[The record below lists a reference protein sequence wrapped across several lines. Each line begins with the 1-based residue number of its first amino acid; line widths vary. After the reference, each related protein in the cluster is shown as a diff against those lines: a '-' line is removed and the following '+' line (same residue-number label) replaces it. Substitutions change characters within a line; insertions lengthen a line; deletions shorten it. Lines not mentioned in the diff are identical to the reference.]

1 MVPKLLNFAL
11 SQLQR
16 SESWRK
22 KKGFFFIWART
33 KLVVEKEILQ
43 TIDNPYIERKLKIF
57 SFLFDLKGLL
67 L

>member
-1 MVPKLLNFAL
+1 MVPKLFNFAL

-16 SESWRK
+16 SKIWRK
-22 KKGFFFIWART
+22 KKDIFFIWAQT
-33 KLVVEKEILQ
+33 KLIVEKEILQ
-43 TIDNPYIERKLKIF
+43 TIENLYIERKLKIF